1 MEAVRHRGVSRYRT
15 GTAVH
20 LCVAVGGR
28 RRADLQRG
36 ATPLVKM
43 RQLIAEPG
51 DVSAIC
57 SPRKDGACFT
67 ALFPFQCCCGCC
79 VLIPYRHC
87 SLCSSFRAFLL
98 LLLLLL
104 LHSWPS
110 AAATSERAE
119 LSQLRAKSR
128 TVTRSVAP
136 AVVCSPALYIATA
149 PCSRQPA
156 AFPSLC
162 LATIGSRN

>member
-15 GTAVH
+15 GTAMH
-20 LCVAVGGR
+20 LCVAVSGR
-28 RRADLQRG
+28 CRVDLQRG

-57 SPRKDGACFT
+57 SPRKDGASFT

-79 VLIPYRHC
+79 VLIPYRLC
-87 SLCSSFRAFLL
+87 SLCFSFRAFL

-110 AAATSERAE
+110 AAATSEQAE

-128 TVTRSVAP
+128 TVTRSVGP

-149 PCSRQPA
+149 PCSLQPA

-162 LATIGSRN
+162 LASLGSRN